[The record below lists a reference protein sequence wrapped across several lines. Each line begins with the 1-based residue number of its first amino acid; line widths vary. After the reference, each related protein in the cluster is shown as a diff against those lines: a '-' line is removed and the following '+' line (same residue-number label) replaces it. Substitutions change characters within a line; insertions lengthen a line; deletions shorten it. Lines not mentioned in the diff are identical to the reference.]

1 MSSETQSPHFGISNI
16 CQLIRY
22 LGLALYVLSHEFSET
37 ISMTDCIFCI
47 PLRVTGKSSENE
59 CIQRLCRCGKT
70 TPGMYLV
77 VRIPKAQF
85 LYPKGRM
92 TIVFKMKIPKL

>member
-1 MSSETQSPHFGISNI
+1 MPVNKIFRSSSVCVITWIQWNYFNDW
-16 CQLIRY
+16 LY
-22 LGLALYVLSHEFSET
+22 L
-37 ISMTDCIFCI
+37 CI

-59 CIQRLCRCGKT
+59 CIQRLCMCGKT

-77 VRIPKAQF
+77 VRILKAQF

-92 TIVFKMKIPKL
+92 TIVFKMKIPRLWSS